1 MFTQYKMRAKE
12 KLGMYSPTIFLVTL
26 IYSVIPFLFNRVFVG
41 ATNLPYTS
49 IGYFSNFDGVG
60 LEYYFD
66 NLTMAQ
72 TLYVGIA
79 SVLIGIVFRLLD
91 YGYTFYCLKASRGHE
106 AVTADLLEGF
116 YRPGRVIIADIL
128 MGIRIMLWS
137 LLFII
142 PGIMAAYSYS
152 QTYRILADD
161 PTIGAN
167 EAINLSRDMMKGHRM
182 EYFLLQLSFF
192 WWGVL
197 SSITMNITDIYSTPY
212 STVTFSMYYDTI
224 SAGYG
229 LQHGT
234 AAPQD
239 QVGYDDYDDNSWNR

>member
-1 MFTQYKMRAKE
+1 MFAQYKMRAKE
-12 KLGMYSPTIFLVTL
+12 KLGMYSPTVFLVTL
-26 IYSVIPFLFNRVFVG
+26 IYSVIPFLFNRVFIS
-41 ATNLPYTS
+41 ATNLPYAS
-49 IGYFSNFDGVG
+49 FGFFSGFDSFGG
-60 LEYYFD
+60 IEYYFD
-66 NLTMAQ
+66 SLTALQ
-72 TLYVGIA
+72 TIYVAIA
-79 SVLIGIVFRLLD
+79 SLVIGIVFRLLD
-91 YGYTFYCLKASRGHE
+91 YGYTLYCLKASRGHE

-128 MGIRIMLWS
+128 IGIRVFLWS

-192 WWGVL
+192 WWYVL
-197 SSITMNITDIYSTPY
+197 SSITMNITGIYSTPY
-212 STVTFSMYYDTI
+212 SMITFSMYYDTI

-229 LQHGT
+229 LQRGT
-234 AAPQD
+234 APQE
-239 QVGYDDYDDNSWNR
+239 QAGYDDYDDNGWDR